1 MSDAVLIK
9 AEKREK
15 LGTRT
20 TRKARATGKMPA
32 IVYGHKQEPVAV
44 SVDAHE
50 LVLALHHH
58 HRLFN
63 LDFGGAKETVMV
75 KDVQYDYLGD
85 TIIHIDFARVDIH
98 EKVQVHVEVVLKGT
112 AKGTSEGG
120 VLEQRV
126 TDIELE
132 CEAMSIPDEVRVNV
146 SELGIGEI
154 LTAGEIELPAG
165 STLIT
170 DPSTPV
176 AACSVVVEKAEEE
189 GEEGEGAGDEP
200 EVIGRKKEDE
210 ESAE

>member
-20 TRKARATGKMPA
+20 TRKERANGKMPA
-32 IVYGHKQEPVAV
+32 VVYGHKQDPVAV
-44 SVDAHE
+44 SLNAHE
-50 LVLALHHH
+50 LMMALQHH
-58 HRLFN
+58 HRLFD
-63 LDFGGAKETVMV
+63 LDFGDSKETVMV

-85 TIIHIDFARVDIH
+85 TIIHMDLARVDIH
-98 EKVQVHVEVVLKGT
+98 EKVHVHVEVVLKGT

-132 CEAMSIPDEVRVNV
+132 CEAMNIPDEVRVNV
-146 SELGIGEI
+146 SELGVGEN

-165 STLIT
+165 SKLIT
-170 DPSTPV
+170 DPATPI
-176 AACSVVVEKAEEE
+176 ASCSVVVEAADGEE
-189 GEEGEGAGDEP
+189 GEEASSDEP
-200 EVIGRKKEDE
+200 EVIGRKQEDE
-210 ESAE
+210 GADE

>member
-20 TRKARATGKMPA
+20 SRVARANGKMPA
-32 IVYGHKQEPVAV
+32 VVYGHKQEPVSVA
-44 SVDAHE
+44 VDAHE
-50 LVLALHHH
+50 LLMALQHH
-58 HRLFN
+58 HRLFD
-63 LDFGGAKETVMV
+63 LDLDGSKETVMV
-75 KDVQYDYLGD
+75 KEVQYDYLGD

-98 EKVQVHVEVVLKGT
+98 EKVHVHVEVVLKGT

-132 CEAMSIPDEVRVNV
+132 CEAMNIPDEVRVNV
-146 SELGIGEI
+146 SELGVGEV
-154 LTAGEIELPAG
+154 LTAGDIELPAG
-165 STLIT
+165 STLVT
-170 DPSTPV
+170 DATTPI

-189 GEEGEGAGDEP
+189 GEEEAGSDEP
-200 EVIGRKKEDE
+200 EVIGRKPEDE
-210 ESAE
+210 TEE